1 MVGGSGSAR
10 MVLNLIGEKTLVL
23 MVKIK
28 FVEKDGNQM
37 QKGVNNI
44 LVEFELN
51 ISKDFSCFL

>member
-1 MVGGSGSAR
+1 